1 MSSTAGIQ
9 NLLVNVFRPVYVYD
23 PAGTTTLF
31 TPKLEMSNIDNY
43 SGNTLSV
50 FTAAVGDSAS
60 NVYVG
65 SNAGNPYTLIKACS
79 NVTALGYGAGSNI
92 SNVSNSVYLGYYAG
106 AGAVSASSVIAIGS
120 NTNGNGVSNVYIGNS
135 AGGIGSSNIF
145 LGNNT
150 TGSGS
155 GNILLGNGISSGTS
169 SSLLQ
174 IGSTIYG
181 NLSTNWIGIGTPTYG
196 VIQNRLDVS
205 GDTQIMGQLGINAI
219 PGTRTLYVN
228 GNFKAQDAQGNFLDF
243 KDGLTTSSG
252 GLSSSQ
258 GTTAVTGG
266 ATTIGTLKKG
276 VVIVSAVDS
285 ASSANRAARILLA
298 YTTSNVTDIGSDIA
312 VGNTSITISS
322 SNIQITDS
330 TNATYT
336 WSITYF
342 PVL

>member
-23 PAGTTTLF
+23 SAGTTTLF

-79 NVTALGYGAGSNI
+79 NVTAVGYGAGSNI
-92 SNVSNSVYLGYYAG
+92 SNVSNAVYLGYYAG
-106 AGAVSASSVIAIGS
+106 AGVLAASNVIAIGV
-120 NTNGNGVSNVYIGNS
+120 NANGNGTANVSIGSNAGGTGISNVYIGNS
-135 AGGIGSSNIF
+135 TG
-145 LGNNT
+145 
-150 TGSGS
+150 GSGD
-155 GNILLGNGISSGTS
+155 GNILLGHGISSGAS
-169 SSLLQ
+169 SNLLR
-174 IGSTIYG
+174 IGSAIYG
-181 NLSTNWIGIGTPTYG
+181 NLSTNWVGIGTPTYG

-228 GNFKAQDAQGNFLDF
+228 GNFKAQDASANSLDF
-243 KDGLTTSSG
+243 DNGLTTSSG
-252 GLSSSQ
+252 GLASSQ

-276 VVIVSAVDS
+276 VVIVSAVDN

-298 YTTSNVTDIGSDIA
+298 HTTSNVTDIGSDIA
-312 VGNTSITISS
+312 AGSTSITISS
-322 SNIQITDS
+322 SNIQITDAA
-330 TNATYT
+330 NGTYA

-342 PVL
+342 PVP